1 MKIVL
6 RIGGSVL
13 VPSDIDSAFLNLV
26 VGEIR
31 KIRTHHTL
39 FIVVGGGKTARRYIE
54 AARQFVSEESVL
66 DELGILSSRLNAL
79 LLATCLPEG
88 ELVQN
93 FHEVLHAKGLPVL
106 GGTTPGQTTDTVAA
120 LLAELVQA
128 EMVIKVSNVDGIYTA
143 DPHLDPKAE
152 KMSVMTYED
161 LNRLLHRDFTAGIS
175 SVIDP
180 VAAKII
186 SKNRLKVIVIGKK
199 DMIDVQKVISGN
211 HSGTTIG

>member
-13 VPSDIDSAFLNLV
+13 VPSEIDTPFLRMV
-26 VGEIR
+26 VKEIG
-31 KIRTHHTL
+31 KMQTHHDL
-39 FIVVGGGKTARRYIE
+39 YIVVGGGKTARKYIQ
-54 AARQFVSEESVL
+54 AAREFEPSDTIL

-79 LLATCLPEG
+79 LLSTCLPEG

-93 FHEVLHAKGLPVL
+93 FHEVLHARGLPVL

-128 EMVIKVSNVDGIYTA
+128 DMLIKVSNVDGIYTA
-143 DPHLDPKAE
+143 DPHRDPTAQKLPTMDF
-152 KMSVMTYED
+152 KD
-161 LNRLLHRDFTAGIS
+161 LKKLLERDFKAGIS
-175 SVIDP
+175 SIIDP
-180 VAAKII
+180 VAAEII
-186 SKNRLKVIVIGKK
+186 SKNRLKVIVIGKG
-199 DMIDVQKVISGN
+199 DMTDVLKVVSGD